1 MTSAAQPLLPQPV
14 LRQGTPTAPVVMLV
28 AGPGYGKT
36 INLQALVASAPDVPT
51 VWLTLDPFD
60 AEPISFFMSLLRG
73 MRRHIPA
80 FGLEMEPLLLSGS
93 PPPRLLVRRFFEA
106 VEDYNAPGLH
116 LVFDN
121 FHHLTEAAP
130 ELEAA
135 WFLGFERLPPGARVF
150 LGTRR
155 RPLVPV
161 ARLKASGV
169 LALFGPEELKFTPQE
184 AEMVVRERIG
194 APEGT
199 IPPAWQQ
206 QLARLA
212 GWPLGLAMLANG
224 PKVSLHAGPA
234 GDSLEALS
242 AYVAEECWI
251 ALSPARQAWL
261 CRAITLD
268 AWTPEALAAV
278 LDMPSGVEDILAEL
292 EAECL
297 LSRSGDVWHVP
308 AHLRVFLQSQARQQ
322 ISAPERAALAHRA
335 AGWHVSQ
342 NDAERALPHLL
353 TLENWQEAIHVCQ
366 QAFPAMLAYG
376 RAASVARCLEAFPAE
391 MAASHPWL
399 LLWRGNQALRQGEH
413 AEARACYAE
422 AQQRFSAAQ
431 QQTGA
436 CKATV
441 RLAMLA
447 LFSGDLTHYET
458 LSNDL
463 SALAA
468 HADPGDHADLA
479 LVRGLA
485 AEHRGDHR
493 EMRAHNE
500 AVLEIPIA
508 GNVEVAACH
517 ATALMNLH
525 SLAFYH
531 GDLVDARTHAKASLA
546 LADTWRFLAYRT
558 FSVFL
563 LAHVELVDGH
573 PAEAEALL
581 RALPDTWEDG
591 LDFHERGI
599 GHLVLGR
606 LRAARGD
613 WRQAELEMGRAHT
626 LFDDADHAI
635 GRKLVLEY
643 RMWAHLAHG
652 RVGWVAEAL
661 PPAGLLGGAGLHD
674 AALLLPWARA
684 LHLQGKPEEALAALD
699 RALPELERQEARLHL
714 ARARRFEAATAAR
727 LGQLSRAHQ
736 AEQAALELARVWHYR
751 FLESEDPALTSEL
764 AALHASPAESRGESV
779 ALSRLGIRCLGAFEV
794 RREDASVEARLRRKA
809 KLVLAALAL
818 HPRGLR
824 PADIAEAL
832 GRDTFTAANQ
842 NTLQA
847 DIAELRRTLEPGLG
861 RGQASRYILLVD
873 GRYLLNWE
881 CVEPTDVALLE
892 QALSDA
898 ERLAVG
904 GSEQAL
910 QAYSHA
916 VALHTGPLLPDG
928 FFRDHFQME
937 RDGLTVRVTR
947 ALVWLAKH
955 HRARAAWEQA
965 EALLTQA
972 MALSPCDES
981 LYVERMELA
990 QLLGRPERLRQIYWD
1005 CRKALKVHLGAA
1017 PSDAFE
1023 ALHRQMAMP
1032 KPRS

>member
-1 MTSAAQPLLPQPV
+1 MTSAANPLLPQPV

-36 INLQALVASAPDVPT
+36 INLQALVGCEPDVPT

-60 AEPISFFMSLLRG
+60 AEPISFFTALLRG

-80 FGLEMEPLLLSGS
+80 FGQEMEPLLLSGS
-93 PPPRLLVRRFFEA
+93 PPPRLLVRRFLEA
-106 VEDYNAPGLH
+106 VEDYNAPGLQ

-135 WFLGFERLPPGARVF
+135 WFLGLERLPPGTRVF

-155 RPLVPV
+155 RPLVPF
-161 ARLKASGV
+161 ARLKASGM
-169 LALFGPEELKFTPQE
+169 LALFGPEELKFTPEE
-184 AEMVVRERIG
+184 AEGAVRARIG
-194 APEGT
+194 IAKGT
-199 IPPAWQQ
+199 IPTAWQE
-206 QLARLA
+206 QLARVA

-224 PKVSLHAGPA
+224 PKPSLHAGPG

-242 AYVAEECWI
+242 AYVAEECWT
-251 ALSPARQAWL
+251 ALSSVRRAWL
-261 CRAITLD
+261 CRAVALD
-268 AWTPEALAAV
+268 AWTPDALAAV
-278 LDMPSGVEDILAEL
+278 LEMPTGVEDMLAEL

-297 LSRSGDVWHVP
+297 ITRSGDVWYVP
-308 AHLRVFLQSQARQQ
+308 AHLRSFLQTQARQKVP
-322 ISAPERAALAHRA
+322 AAERAALARRA
-335 AGWHVSQ
+335 AAWHVSQ

-353 TLENWQEAIHVCQ
+353 SLENWQEAIHLCQ

-391 MAASHPWL
+391 LAASQPWL
-399 LLWRGNQALRQGEH
+399 LLWRGNQALRQGDH
-413 AEARACYAE
+413 AAARSCYTE
-422 AQQRFSAAQ
+422 AQQGFSAAEHPVG
-431 QQTGA
+431 T
-436 CKATV
+436 CKATL
-441 RLAMLA
+441 RLAMVA
-447 LFSGDLTHYET
+447 LFAGDLAQYDT
-458 LSNDL
+458 LSAEL
-463 SALAA
+463 GALEALANPEDN
-468 HADPGDHADLA
+468 ADIA

-493 EMRAHNE
+493 AMRAHNE

-508 GNVEVAACH
+508 GHGEVAACH

-531 GDLVDARTHAKASLA
+531 GDLVDARTRAKAVLA

-558 FSVFL
+558 YAVFL

-573 PAEAEALL
+573 PAEAETLL
-581 RALPDTWEDG
+581 RNLPDTWEDG

-606 LRAARGD
+606 MRAARGD
-613 WRQAELEMGRAHT
+613 WRQAEVEMGRAHT
-626 LFDDADHAI
+626 LFDDAEHTI
-635 GRKLVLEY
+635 GRNLVLEY

-652 RVGWVAEAL
+652 RVGWVIEAMQQAGI
-661 PPAGLLGGAGLHD
+661 PAGSGLHD
-674 AALLLPWARA
+674 AALLLPYARA
-684 LHLQGKPEEALAALD
+684 LHLSGKPDEALAALD

-714 ARARRFEAATAAR
+714 ARARRFEAAASARTGAIARALKAEAAAQE
-727 LGQLSRAHQ
+727 LMRA
-736 AEQAALELARVWHYR
+736 WHYR
-751 FLESEDPALTSEL
+751 FLESEDPALTAEL
-764 AALHASPAESRGESV
+764 AALHAPPQETQAVRPAPSP
-779 ALSRLGIRCLGAFEV
+779 LCIRCLGAFEV
-794 RREDASVEARLRRKA
+794 RQEDVPLEARLRRKA

-873 GRYLLNWE
+873 GRYLLNWD
-881 CVEPTDVALLE
+881 CVEPTDVAHLE
-892 QALSDA
+892 QALSEA
-898 ERLAVG
+898 ERLAAG
-904 GSEQAL
+904 GSERAL
-910 QAYSHA
+910 QAYINA

-928 FFRDHFQME
+928 FFRDYFQME
-937 RDGLTVRVTR
+937 RDGLTARVTR
-947 ALVWLAKH
+947 ALVWLANH

-972 MALSPCDES
+972 ITLTPCDES

-1017 PSDAFE
+1017 PSEAFE
-1023 ALHRQMAMP
+1023 ALHRQMALP